1 MKRQSK
7 DLEILAAKSK
17 CLSSTSVRP
26 VDRSYD
32 KQIDGINGDNG
43 SYSDGCARS
52 RCCSLEGILC
62 NIIFC
67 YIVEINGF
75 LTTFVFIINRK

>member
-1 MKRQSK
+1 MP
-7 DLEILAAKSK
+7 EGKSK
-17 CLSSTSVRP
+17 CLTSTSVRP
-26 VDRSYD
+26 VDSPSCD
-32 KQIDGINGDNG
+32 KPIDDIDSDNG
-43 SYSDGCARS
+43 TYDDYARS